1 MAVKSKK
8 EIMDALS
15 AMLGDNSSDEALGL
29 LEDVSDTLDTSNSD
43 LSVKLKEAEDKYNE
57 LDKTWREKYK
67 ARFLQSSEDAKEQ
80 DEQFKK
86 QQQQQE
92 QKDEQEERAENV
104 TFDDLFSSPDD
115 KKGD

>member
-1 MAVKSKK
+1 
-8 EIMDALS
+8 MDALS
-15 AMLGDNSSDEALGL
+15 KMLGDNSSDEALGL
-29 LEDVSDTLDTSNSD
+29 MEDVSDTLDTSNTD
-43 LSVKLKEAEDKYNE
+43 LSAKLKEAEDKYNE

-67 ARFLQSSEDAKEQ
+67 ARFLQSADDAKEQ

-104 TFDDLFSSPDD
+104 TFDDLFSPPDD